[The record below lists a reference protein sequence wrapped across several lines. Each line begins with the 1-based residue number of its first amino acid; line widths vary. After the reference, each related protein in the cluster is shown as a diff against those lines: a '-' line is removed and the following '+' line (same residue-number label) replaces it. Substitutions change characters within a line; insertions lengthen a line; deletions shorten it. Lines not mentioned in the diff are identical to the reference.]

1 MTITGILGLHGAVQD
16 HLPHLENLGTEVLI
30 VKGRESLDRV
40 DRLIIPGGE
49 STVMAMYLDRFGFGE
64 QLKSRV
70 RAGMPVWG
78 ICAGCILLAEEID
91 GTAGPLGLLPVS
103 VERNAYGRQ
112 IASDMMPLE
121 VTELGLRDFPAVY
134 IRAPRIIQLDE
145 RVQVLARRDG
155 DPVFV
160 RHGSILATTFHPELT
175 ALDDFHRHFLAIPTV
190 SSVAVS

>member
-1 MTITGILGLHGAVQD
+1 MSVTGILGLHGAVQD
-16 HLPHLENLGTEVLI
+16 HLPHLKQLGADVLI
-30 VKGRESLDRV
+30 VKDRESMARV

-49 STVMAMYLDRFGFGE
+49 STVMAMYLDQFGLGE

-70 RAGMPVWG
+70 RDGMPVWG
-78 ICAGCILLAEEID
+78 ICAGCILLADRID
-91 GTAGPLGLLPVS
+91 GQAGPLGLLPVS

-121 VTELGLRDFPAVY
+121 VAELGLRDFPAVY
-134 IRAPRIIQLDE
+134 IRAPRITELDE
-145 RVQVLARRDG
+145 RVQVLARRDK

-175 ALDDFHRHFLAIPTV
+175 ALDDFHRYFLAIPRV
-190 SSVAVS
+190 PSVAVS